1 MLKVFA
7 DYHTHTKH
15 SDGRGTMQDN
25 MLAAVGMGLEELGI
39 TDHGP
44 HNIGVG
50 VENSEAY
57 LNIKKEA
64 RELNEK
70 QNDIKIL
77 VGAEADII
85 SVDGDIDV
93 SAQVA
98 KELDLLIVGLHPFV
112 IPETLGDAAEFV
124 LANQVGKVSTLVRDK
139 VTVTNTK
146 ALKEAIYKYDIDII
160 SHPDLQ
166 MHVDIDE
173 LAKVCLKKDVA
184 LEINT
189 GHHYDKTELVRQAA
203 PTGVNFVINSDAH
216 FPESV
221 GKLEDGVLLME
232 KFNIP
237 AERIINAREVNIS

>member
-98 KELDLLIVGLHPFV
+98 KELDLLI
-112 IPETLGDAAEFV
+112 
-124 LANQVGKVSTLVRDK
+124 
-139 VTVTNTK
+139 
-146 ALKEAIYKYDIDII
+146 
-160 SHPDLQ
+160 SH
-166 MHVDIDE
+166 E
-173 LAKVCLKKDVA
+173 
-184 LEINT
+184 N
-189 GHHYDKTELVRQAA
+189 
-203 PTGVNFVINSDAH
+203 
-216 FPESV
+216 
-221 GKLEDGVLLME
+221 
-232 KFNIP
+232 
-237 AERIINAREVNIS
+237 